1 MQFSLST
8 QFTNTADFLE
18 LAPVVESHGY
28 GEMVMGDHLVYHE
41 QIASKYPY
49 GKSDERMWHRETEW
63 PDVWVASGMMAAVT
77 KTLLFSQA
85 VYVLPQRDP
94 VLVAKAAGTAA
105 FLSGGRMRI
114 GVGLGWTREEFELV
128 GVPFERRGARTDEMI
143 EVMRKLWTGD
153 TVEHHGE
160 FFDLPPMTMRPPVEG
175 GVPIVIGGISKPAMR
190 RAARLGDGWAPAYL
204 TVEQTRAGL
213 EEIAAMRVEAGRSGP
228 FEVCTACVDAFD
240 LDGYRRMR
248 DAGVTFATT
257 APWVL
262 YGKPLIDPP
271 RDVVFDSV
279 RRFADEIIAKL

>member
-1 MQFSLST
+1 MKFSLST

-18 LAPVVESHGY
+18 LAPLAEAHGY
-28 GEMVMGDHLVYHE
+28 GEIVMGDHLVYHE
-41 QIASKYPY
+41 SIASKYPY
-49 GKSDERMWHRETEW
+49 GNSDERMWHRDTEW

-77 KTLLFSQA
+77 RTIRFSQA

-105 FLSGGRMRI
+105 FLSGGRISI

-143 EVMRKLWTGD
+143 EVMRKLWTGEY
-153 TVEHHGE
+153 VEHHGE
-160 FFDLPPMTMRPPVEG
+160 FFEIPRMTMRPAVES
-175 GVPIVIGGISKPAMR
+175 GVPIVIGGISKPALR

-204 TVEQTRAGL
+204 SVEETKAGMAEIERMRA
-213 EEIAAMRVEAGRSGP
+213 EAGRTGP
-228 FEVCTACVDAFD
+228 FTVHTACRDAFD

-248 DAGVTFATT
+248 DAGITHAAT

-262 YGKPLIDPP
+262 HGHPLIDPD

-279 RRFADEIIAKL
+279 RRFADEVIAKL